1 MNGARERELRRSA
14 SAADAGRGFE
24 HDDPSPRL
32 RDDDRG
38 RKPVGAGADDDGI
51 DWSVHV
57 RTGRSVRRQ
66 ADQKDLTARRETE
79 ESGVSA
85 ES

>member
-1 MNGARERELRRSA
+1 MNGAGERELRRSA
-14 SAADAGRGFE
+14 SAAHAGGGFE
-24 HDDPSPRL
+24 HDDASARL

-38 RKPVGAGADDDGI
+38 RKAVGAGANDDDI

-57 RTGRSVRRQ
+57 RDRTVCPPSGGP
-66 ADQKDLTARRETE
+66 KDLTARRETE